1 MYLYFWFMND
11 RIIVAIAPLRRE
23 PSDKSEMV
31 SQALMG
37 EELLVLERQEKW
49 SMIRLV
55 NDGYEGWMDN
65 KQFGVFAHEV
75 ATVELSAPITRC
87 VNDKGEVIW
96 LPAASIVPQ
105 SWVSG
110 ESQQRWSG
118 DAAGIEQCARTFL
131 NAPYLWGGRTI
142 LGMDC
147 SGFTQL
153 VMRLN
158 GVSIPRDAFQQAELG
173 VTISFVEESHTGDL
187 AFFDNA
193 EGRIIHVGIV
203 IRSADGVV
211 EIIHASGKVRLDSLD
226 HQGIF
231 NKEQSSYSHKLRI
244 IKRIV

>member
-1 MYLYFWFMND
+1 MND
-11 RIIVAIAPLRRE
+11 RIIVAIAPLRKE
-23 PSDKSEMV
+23 PSDRSEMV
-31 SQALMG
+31 SQALLG

-65 KQFGVFAHEV
+65 KQFGVFAHEEAAV
-75 ATVELSAPITRC
+75 VLSAPITKC

-105 SWVSG
+105 SWAQG
-110 ESQQRWSG
+110 ESQQRWLG

-153 VMRLN
+153 VLQLN
-158 GVSIPRDAFQQAELG
+158 GTAIPRDAYQQAELG
-173 VTISFVEESHTGDL
+173 ATISFVEESQTGDL

-203 IRSADGVV
+203 MRSANGVV

>member
-1 MYLYFWFMND
+1 
-11 RIIVAIAPLRRE
+11 
-23 PSDKSEMV
+23 
-31 SQALMG
+31 MG
-37 EELLVLERQEKW
+37 EELLILERQEKW
-49 SMIRLV
+49 SMIRLL
-55 NDGYEGWMDN
+55 NDGYEGWLDN
-65 KQFGVFAHEV
+65 KQFGVYGSEEAAV
-75 ATVELSAPITRC
+75 VLSVPITRC

-96 LPAASIVPQ
+96 LPAASTVPQ
-105 SWVSG
+105 SWALG

-158 GVSIPRDAFQQAELG
+158 GISIPRDAYQQAEMG
-173 VTISFVEESHTGDL
+173 VTISFVEESQTGDL

-193 EGRIIHVGIV
+193 EGRIIHVGII
-203 IRSADGVV
+203 IRNADGIV
-211 EIIHASGKVRLDSLD
+211 EIIHASGKVRVDALD

-231 NKEQSSYSHKLRI
+231 NREQSAYSHKLRI

>member
-1 MYLYFWFMND
+1 
-11 RIIVAIAPLRRE
+11 
-23 PSDKSEMV
+23 MV
-31 SQALMG
+31 SQALLG

-65 KQFGVFAHEV
+65 KQFGVFAHEE
-75 ATVELSAPITRC
+75 ATVVLSAPITRC

-105 SWVSG
+105 SWAQG

-118 DAAGIEQCARTFL
+118 DAACIEQCARTFL

-158 GVSIPRDAFQQAELG
+158 GVSIPRDAYQQADLG
-173 VTISFVEESHTGDL
+173 ATISFVEESQTGDL

>member
-1 MYLYFWFMND
+1 MND

-49 SMIRLV
+49 SMIRLM

-65 KQFGVFAHEV
+65 KQFGLCEQEEFV
-75 ATVELSAPITRC
+75 VELSAPITRC
-87 VNDKGEVIW
+87 VNLRGEVFW
-96 LPAASIVPQ
+96 LPAASVVPQ
-105 SWVSG
+105 SWAPG

-118 DAAGIEQCARTFL
+118 DAASIEQCARTFL

-147 SGFTQL
+147 SGLTQL

-158 GVSIPRDAFQQAELG
+158 GTSIPRDAYQQAEIG
-173 VTISFVEESHTGDL
+173 TTISFVEEVRTGDL

-193 EGRIIHVGIV
+193 EGKIIHVGIV
-203 IRSADGVV
+203 IRNANGAV
-211 EIIHASGKVRLDSLD
+211 EIIHASGKVREDALD

-231 NKEQSSYSHKLRI
+231 NKEQSVYSHKLRI
-244 IKRIV
+244 IKRIVD

>member
-1 MYLYFWFMND
+1 MNE
-11 RIIVAIAPLRRE
+11 RVVVAIAPLRKE

-31 SQALMG
+31 SQALLG
-37 EELLVLERQEKW
+37 EEFLVLERQEKW

-65 KQFGVFAHEV
+65 KQFGLFAHEEDAV
-75 ATVELSAPITRC
+75 VLSAPITRC

-96 LPAASIVPQ
+96 LPAASVVPQ
-105 SWVSG
+105 SWAPG

-142 LGMDC
+142 LGVDC

-158 GVSIPRDAFQQAELG
+158 GTSIPRDAYQQAELG
-173 VTISFVEESHTGDL
+173 VTISFVEESQTGDL

-203 IRSADGVV
+203 IRTADGVV

>member
-1 MYLYFWFMND
+1 MNE
-11 RIIVAIAPLRRE
+11 RVVVAIAPLKKE

-31 SQALMG
+31 SQALLG

-65 KQFGVFAHEV
+65 KQFGLFAHEEDAV
-75 ATVELSAPITRC
+75 VLSAPITRC

-96 LPAASIVPQ
+96 LPAASVVPQ
-105 SWVSG
+105 SWAPG

-153 VMRLN
+153 MMRLN
-158 GVSIPRDAFQQAELG
+158 GTSIPRDAYQQAELG
-173 VTISFVEESHTGDL
+173 VTISFVEESQTGDL

-203 IRSADGVV
+203 IRTADGVV

>member
-1 MYLYFWFMND
+1 MNE
-11 RIIVAIAPLRRE
+11 RVVVAIAPLRRE
-23 PSDKSEMV
+23 ASDKSEMV

-37 EELLVLERQEKW
+37 EELLILERQQKW
-49 SMIRLV
+49 SMIRLL
-55 NDGYEGWMDN
+55 NDGYEGWLDN
-65 KQFGVFAHEV
+65 KQFGVYGREEAAV
-75 ATVELSAPITRC
+75 VLSVPITRC

-96 LPAASIVPQ
+96 LPAASTVPQ
-105 SWVSG
+105 SWALG

-147 SGFTQL
+147 SGLTQL

-158 GVSIPRDAFQQAELG
+158 GISIPRDAYQQAEMG
-173 VTISFVEESHTGDL
+173 VTISFVEESQTGDL

-193 EGRIIHVGIV
+193 EGRIIHVGII
-203 IRSADGVV
+203 IRNADGIV
-211 EIIHASGKVRLDSLD
+211 EIIHASGKVRVDALD

-231 NKEQSSYSHKLRI
+231 NREQSAYSHKLRI

>member
-1 MYLYFWFMND
+1 
-11 RIIVAIAPLRRE
+11 
-23 PSDKSEMV
+23 
-31 SQALMG
+31 
-37 EELLVLERQEKW
+37 
-49 SMIRLV
+49 
-55 NDGYEGWMDN
+55 
-65 KQFGVFAHEV
+65 
-75 ATVELSAPITRC
+75 
-87 VNDKGEVIW
+87 
-96 LPAASIVPQ
+96 
-105 SWVSG
+105 VSG

-153 VMRLN
+153 VLQLN
-158 GVSIPRDAFQQAELG
+158 GTSIPRDAYQQAELG
-173 VTISFVEESHTGDL
+173 ATISFVEESQTGDL